1 MTEALRAGQA
11 REVLVAEGSKQTEG
25 LREVLEAAAA
35 AGVEAQ
41 EVPRERLDSLADEH
55 RGVVAV
61 LRSMPASLTERDI
74 DTFVFGPEAIVVVL
88 DGLTD
93 PQNLG
98 AAARAADAAGAEMLL
113 TRTHRSAGLTPA
125 AVRASAGAL
134 LALPHARVANLP
146 RALDR
151 LKELGFTVAGL
162 DASAPGSILEQPRP
176 EGRLALVVGSE
187 GSGMARLT
195 REHCDLLVS
204 LPMRGRVASMNAA
217 ASLAATLYGWALR
230 RS

>member
-1 MTEALRAGQA
+1 
-11 REVLVAEGSKQTEG
+11 VATGSKQTQG
-25 LREVLEAAAA
+25 LIEVLQAAAA
-35 AGVEAQ
+35 AGVEVQ
-41 EVPRERLDSLADEH
+41 EVPRERLDSLAEEH
-55 RGVVAV
+55 RGVIAILKSV
-61 LRSMPASLTERDI
+61 PATLAERDI
-74 DTFVFGPEAIVVVL
+74 DTFDFGSEAIVVVL

-98 AAARAADAAGAEMLL
+98 AAARAADAAGAEMLI

-151 LKELGFTVAGL
+151 LAELGFTVAGL
-162 DASAPGSILEQPRP
+162 DASAEGSIFEQPRP

-204 LPMRGRVASMNAA
+204 LPMQGRVASMNAA
-217 ASLAATLYGWALR
+217 ASLAATLYGWAIR
-230 RS
+230 RG